1 VGELC
6 EAGETPPLLAWRDSG
21 EYNVVGRNDC
31 GVARSGV
38 AQWQSSRLLTDWLWV
53 RVPPPEYF
61 LQQPRL

>member
-1 VGELC
+1 M
-6 EAGETPPLLAWRDSG
+6 
-21 EYNVVGRNDC
+21 GRYLFRPAHWTERTLVR
-31 GVARSGV
+31 GSTGKRSGV